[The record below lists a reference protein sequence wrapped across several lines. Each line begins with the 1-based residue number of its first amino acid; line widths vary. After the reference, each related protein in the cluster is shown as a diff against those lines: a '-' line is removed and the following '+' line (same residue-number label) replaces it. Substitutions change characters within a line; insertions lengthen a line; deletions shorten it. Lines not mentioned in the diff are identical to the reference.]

1 MGNYKP
7 YFKYLNDVNKKVLF
21 IFSIIIC
28 VNTITSISGLI
39 ESGFSHNG
47 SLVYTSQASATS
59 GIIIFLAGMFYSLQL
74 FSQAMSIRA
83 DRVGYIKATILWGI
97 ILSIGLAI
105 FGYTLDSISKIIA
118 ETITGNNVEIYSQTM
133 WIDIDRFR
141 SSMNIFSRVFSNL
154 AIFSISFMLGAIWYR
169 LKIKYSILIF
179 VILPICI
186 GTYMVNYGF
195 RNPENMSLIGLKIFD
210 TLGFIIQNQMISISV
225 KSIIILI
232 CTLMGIK
239 LLIKAPIKDY
249 ANDLI

>member
-7 YFKYLNDVNKKVLF
+7 YLKYLNDMNKKVLF

-28 VNTITSISGLI
+28 VNTATSIIGLI

-47 SLVYTSQASATS
+47 SLVYTSQASSTT
-59 GIIIFLAGMFYSLQL
+59 GIIIFLAGVFYSLQL

-83 DRVGYIKATILWGI
+83 DRIGYIKAAILCGVI
-97 ILSIGLAI
+97 GSIGLSI
-105 FGYTLDSISKIIA
+105 FGYTLDIISKIIA
-118 ETITGNNVEIYSQTM
+118 ETITGNNVEIYSQAM

-141 SSMNIFSRVFSNL
+141 SSMDILSRIFSNL
-154 AIFSISFMLGAIWYR
+154 TIFSIGFMLGAIWYR
-169 LKIKYSILIF
+169 LKIKYSVLIF

-186 GTYMVNYGF
+186 GTYMINYGF
-195 RNPENMSLIGLKIFD
+195 KNPESMSLIGLRIFD
-210 TLGFIIQNQMISISV
+210 TLGFIVRNQILSIGT
-225 KSIIILI
+225 KFIIILTGTI
-232 CTLMGIK
+232 VGIR